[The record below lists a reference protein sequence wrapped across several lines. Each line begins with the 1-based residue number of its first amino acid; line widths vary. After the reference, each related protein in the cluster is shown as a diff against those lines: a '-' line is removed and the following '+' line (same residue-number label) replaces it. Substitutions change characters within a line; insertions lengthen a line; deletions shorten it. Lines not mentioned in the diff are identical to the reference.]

1 MAATRE
7 RRSNAGRR
15 MASLLN
21 EEEEDEFYKTSYGG
35 FNETVDDGDY
45 VQKNDDE
52 EDIIDSDFSIDENDE
67 PISDMEEESGKGAK
81 RRKMGTVT
89 KAYREPVPKKQAPNK
104 TKEPKPKNERQSTLR
119 KRPKFTVIDS
129 GRKSF
134 RKSTAAKTAATQ
146 SRLKQRFE
154 AERKRTRVI
163 RTEEYIPTQEELLEE
178 AGITERENIKSLE
191 RFRRMELEKQK
202 IRPTKKKFTGPTI
215 RYFSTAMPIIEEVY
229 DPNTDVDP
237 LSISDPK
244 EPEETNDKATREK
257 SVKRG
262 KKKSTVM
269 EVTGQYERTF
279 ITFENDIDNKVFDSY
294 FPKQDTA
301 RKHRQICAVTRLPA
315 RYYDPITQ
323 LPYRNMQA
331 FKILREAYYQQL
343 EERGNT
349 DNPDVARWLEWRKK
363 IKEYRVTTMK
373 KMQSAASAN
382 PKPPAAGG
390 TAGGSP
396 MKLAST
402 AAGGTTK

>member
-15 MASLLN
+15 MATLLN

-35 FNETVDDGDY
+35 FSETADDGDY

-52 EDIIDSDFSIDENDE
+52 EDIVDSDFSIDENDE
-67 PISDMEEESGKGAK
+67 PISDAEEEPAKGSK
-81 RRKMGTVT
+81 RRKVGTVT
-89 KAYREPVPKKQAPNK
+89 KAYREPAPKKQAPAK
-104 TKEPKPKNERQSTLR
+104 AKEPKAKAERQSTLR

-178 AGITERENIKSLE
+178 AEITERENIKSLE

-229 DPNTDVDP
+229 DSNTEVDP

-244 EPEETNDKATREK
+244 EAEDTNDKTAREK
-257 SVKRG
+257 TVKRSRS
-262 KKKSTVM
+262 KKTTLM

-279 ITFENDIDNKVFDSY
+279 ITFENDIDNKLFESY
-294 FPKQDTA
+294 FPTPDAA

-363 IKEYRVTTMK
+363 IKEYRMTAMK
-373 KMQSAASAN
+373 KLQP
-382 PKPPAAGG
+382 PKPPTTVASAVAT
-390 TAGGSP
+390 TAVSATGSVG
-396 MKLAST
+396 K
-402 AAGGTTK
+402 